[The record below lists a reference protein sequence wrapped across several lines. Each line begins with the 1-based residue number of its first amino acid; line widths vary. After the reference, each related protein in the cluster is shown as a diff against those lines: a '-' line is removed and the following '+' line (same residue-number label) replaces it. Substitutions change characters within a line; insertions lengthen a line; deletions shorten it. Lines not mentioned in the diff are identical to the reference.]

1 MNNENNIYDHALNNV
16 NFAISSQ
23 GVMLFIFSL
32 LEVNTD
38 DVRFYVSDSEGENKD
53 EKRLVLVPPSDQS
66 VNITLSDE
74 IYGQLQDTKI
84 IKVFEID
91 WATGQAVK
99 TYNAIR

>member
-1 MNNENNIYDHALNNV
+1 MDSENNIYEHALNNV
-16 NFAISSQ
+16 NFAISSK

-38 DVRFYVSDSEGENKD
+38 DVRFYVSDREGENKN

-74 IYGQLQDTKI
+74 IYSQLKDVKI

-91 WATGQAVK
+91 WATGQALK
-99 TYNAIR
+99 TYNAVR